1 MANSEKNLSKKI
13 TEILINAAFP
23 LIGVIIPLIIHIITF
38 KPVLTEKIAERLLTM
53 LVHYDNWQSEII
65 SASIRNYV
73 IYAVLFVI
81 CTTALS
87 TFAVPLLITKLSN
100 SKRNSG
106 ENNGKKE
113 NKLPGII
120 IPACLAITG
129 FAVGYYAIVG
139 SYNRTYTDA
148 KLPLIKKEAITDLT
162 PELEPINEKLKA
174 DGITE
179 VITTAPIKSAI
190 TVISNRE
197 VSALQVESPDNVDAQ
212 TYETSGPVYVI
223 YDAATLEQYKDS
235 PKLRYSQKEIESAN
249 LNLYSYE
256 TISFLTDDELIA
268 DLSKLEGK
276 KFTAYFVSMY
286 DISEFDPKIV
296 KGFTLWET
304 FLSSRVMDKDDSLIC
319 LERYNDIIL
328 NSQKT
333 EKYYFGVDPMIIWE
347 MCGKDESAFEDYID
361 ETINFPALA
370 NPQISF
376 ELLLPGY
383 SVARDTTQ
391 DQAEETK
398 EVYKKFTD
406 ILEENENIIIE
417 YYGGE
422 KWLLINPYLFAE
434 GSDIR
439 LNDDIMEDVINDL
452 LLGFYQTD
460 KVGLTQKVSDYLDA
474 ATEYTQNPPE
484 TGALSDTTVV
494 IIGDSIFDQY
504 RGSSNPTTVTENLT
518 GASVINLAIGGA
530 SAARAVY
537 MDEDP
542 TTYSDIFRNELS
554 DPADLKSQI
563 ESFGNEKTVFVIEI
577 GLNDYFGGYNSVNS
591 EDPFDEYS
599 TSGAVHSAI
608 LRLKDM
614 YPDSE
619 IVIMIPGIVSVND
632 NGIYPAQEGGELL
645 QAYRDTI
652 KKTGEENNCHIFDIA
667 DILGETPENYMEF
680 LKDGVHFNMYG
691 RSLLGYK
698 LADFLSQMRK

>member
-13 TEILINAAFP
+13 IEILINAAFP

-38 KPVLTEKIAERLLTM
+38 KPVLTEKIAERLLSM

-87 TFAVPLLITKLSN
+87 TFAVPKLIAKFSN
-100 SKRNSG
+100 GKKNSG
-106 ENNGKKE
+106 ENAESKE
-113 NKLPGII
+113 TKLPGII

-129 FAVGYYAIVG
+129 FAIGYFAIVG
-139 SYNRTYTDA
+139 NYNRTYTDA
-148 KLPLIKKEAITDLT
+148 KLPLINKEEVIDLT

-197 VSALQVESPDNVDAQ
+197 VTALQVESPDNVDAPISD
-212 TYETSGPVYVI
+212 TSEPVYVI

-235 PKLRYSQKEIESAN
+235 PKLRYSQKEIEGAD

-256 TISFLTDDELIA
+256 SLAFLTDDTLIA
-268 DLSKLEGK
+268 DLTKLEGK
-276 KFTAYFVSMY
+276 KFTAYFISMY
-286 DISEFDPKIV
+286 DISEFDPKII
-296 KGFTLWET
+296 KGYTLWET
-304 FLSSRVMDKDDSLIC
+304 FLSSRVMDKTDSLIC
-319 LERYNDIIL
+319 LDRYNDIIL

-347 MCGKDESAFEDYID
+347 MCEKDEAAFEEYID

-383 SVARDTTQ
+383 SIDRGITRE
-391 DQAEETK
+391 QAEETK
-398 EVYKKFTD
+398 EIYAKFTD
-406 ILEENENIIIE
+406 ILETKDNIIIE
-417 YYGGE
+417 YYGAE

-460 KVGLTQKVSDYLDA
+460 KEGLIEKVSDYLDA
-474 ATEYTQNPPE
+474 AAQYTQNPPE
-484 TGALSDTTVV
+484 SDSLSDTTVV
-494 IIGDSIFDQY
+494 ILGDSIFDQH
-504 RGSSNPTTVTENLT
+504 RDSSNASTLVEKLT
-518 GASVINLAIGGA
+518 GAQIINLALGGA

-537 MDEDP
+537 WEDDP
-542 TTYSDIFRNELS
+542 TVYADIFRNELS
-554 DPADLKSQI
+554 DTADLKEQI
-563 ESFGNEKTVFVIEI
+563 ENLGKEKTIFVIEI
-577 GLNDYFGGYNSVNS
+577 GLNDYFGASIPVNPD
-591 EDPFDEYS
+591 DPLDEY
-599 TSGAVHSAI
+599 TTYGAIHSAI
-608 LRLKDM
+608 GRIKDL
-614 YPDSE
+614 YPDSD
-619 IVIMIPGIVSVND
+619 IVIMIPGIIGIND
-632 NGIYPAQEGGELL
+632 NGTTPYQEGGDLL
-645 QAYRDTI
+645 RTYRDVI
-652 KKTGEENNCHIFDIA
+652 KKAGDETGSYIFDIA
-667 DILGETPENYMEF
+667 EKLGETTENTSEL

-691 RSLLGYK
+691 RSLLGYE
-698 LADFLSQMRK
+698 LADFLSQIRK